1 LVGTERERTRG
12 FAGSG
17 FLADGGAAWEAV
29 AGAAHTRRVQDALNR
44 QVRYAGGSLHGEAYP
59 RIYVVGTATS
69 LGMRA
74 RHADVDGPTGK
85 TAARSG
91 RRVRELHVAG
101 GASQGVW
108 RTEWGS
114 RAHIGIRV
122 QRCTACTARRGVLE
136 RGGTFQPRGLFRVAM
151 FNCDFLPIL
160 QLKCTE

>member
-12 FAGSG
+12 FAGGG

-29 AGAAHTRRVQDALNR
+29 AGAAHMRRVQDALNR

-101 GASQGVW
+101 RCIPRSVAHRMGVAGPPRRPGTAVYGVYGA
-108 RTEWGS
+108 
-114 RAHIGIRV
+114 
-122 QRCTACTARRGVLE
+122 ARRAGARRHVPTAWVIPGSDVYL
-136 RGGTFQPRGLFRVAM
+136 RFSP
-151 FNCDFLPIL
+151 DFAT
-160 QLKCTE
+160 KVH